1 MAKRRKTKRKT
12 RRRTKKSKASQ
23 GWVWGL
29 FGLGVGLSVS
39 AFIYLKDRQP
49 ATPPQPPA
57 PPQAETPAAKK
68 PPPKPQEPAA
78 AEGTEFSFYD
88 ILPQFEV
95 LIPEEDMSAQ
105 PARAVRVIEEPGIY
119 ILQAGS
125 FSSVADAERR
135 KAELALLDIESR
147 FQKVSVDDKVY
158 HRVRIGP
165 VDNLN
170 RLNELRGRLNRAG
183 IDAMVIRVRE

>member
-1 MAKRRKTKRKT
+1 VAKRRKT
-12 RRRTKKSKASQ
+12 RRRTRKSTPKQ

-39 AFIYLKDRQP
+39 AFIYLQDRRLEI
-49 ATPPQPPA
+49 APPVTSPPRAEAPA
-57 PPQAETPAAKK
+57 PKK
-68 PPPKPQEPAA
+68 QPPKPQESGS
-78 AEGTEFSFYD
+78 AEATEFSFYD
-88 ILPQFEV
+88 ILPQFEI

-105 PARAVRVIEEPGIY
+105 PARAVRVVEEPGIY

-125 FSSVADAERR
+125 FSSVADADRR

-165 VDNLN
+165 VDNLD

>member
-1 MAKRRKTKRKT
+1 TP
-12 RRRTKKSKASQ
+12 S
-23 GWVWGL
+23 
-29 FGLGVGLSVS
+29 
-39 AFIYLKDRQP
+39 
-49 ATPPQPPA
+49 PPQVEAPA
-57 PPQAETPAAKK
+57 PAKK
-68 PPPKPQEPAA
+68 PSKPAKAA
-78 AEGTEFSFYD
+78 ATEATEATEFSFYD

-95 LIPEEDMSAQ
+95 LIPEEDLSAQ
-105 PARAVRVIEEPGIY
+105 PAKAVRVVEEPGIY

-125 FSSVADAERR
+125 FSSVADADRR

-165 VDNLN
+165 VDNLD

>member
-1 MAKRRKTKRKT
+1 MAKRRKTRRKT
-12 RRRTKKSKASQ
+12 RRRTKKSTPTQ

-49 ATPPQPPA
+49 ATAAPMPA
-57 PPQAETPAAKK
+57 PPLAETPAPQKQ
-68 PPPKPQEPAA
+68 PPKPQEPVS
-78 AEGTEFSFYD
+78 AEATEFSFYD

-105 PARAVRVIEEPGIY
+105 PARAVRVVEEPGVY

-125 FSSVADAERR
+125 FSSQADADRR

-165 VDNLN
+165 VDNLD

>member
-1 MAKRRKTKRKT
+1 MAKRRKTRRKT
-12 RRRTKKSKASQ
+12 PRRTRKSTPKQ

-39 AFIYLKDRQP
+39 AFIYLKDRRP
-49 ATPPQPPA
+49 ATAPPA
-57 PPQAETPAAKK
+57 PSPPRAEAPAPKK
-68 PPPKPQEPAA
+68 QPTKAQESGST
-78 AEGTEFSFYD
+78 EETEFSFYD
-88 ILPQFEV
+88 ILPQFEI

-105 PARAVRVIEEPGIY
+105 PARAVRVVEEPGIY

-125 FSSVADAERR
+125 FSSVADADRR

-165 VDNLN
+165 VDNLD